1 VLVRGRHWSHFQG
14 CSGTDFNEQSVLRG
28 SDSRVKRSVKI
39 ALFALAGLIAIVFAW
54 AADEVLIFV
63 SSTAAS
69 AQEEAKIDFLRECAH
84 RRLDPTEFAGPVR
97 IESPPR
103 TYGFV
108 WVNASNGNQ
117 IATMVSYFPAGV
129 ESWLSR
135 QHDGKYVPYCD
146 EKSTACH

>member
-1 VLVRGRHWSHFQG
+1 MLGNSKRCRFLYSR
-14 CSGTDFNEQSVLRG
+14 DKAG

-39 ALFALAGLIAIVFAW
+39 VLFALVGLIAIVFAL
-54 AADEVLIFV
+54 AAEEVVIFV

-84 RRLDPTEFAGPVR
+84 RGLDPTEFAGPVS
-97 IESPPR
+97 IKSPPR

-108 WVNASNGNQ
+108 WVNPSNGNQ
-117 IATMVSYFPAGV
+117 IATMVSYFPGRV

-135 QHDGKYVPYCD
+135 QQDGKYVPYCD